1 MSDLRTVAALHA
13 RVYAFLEQQ
22 DDATLR
28 AIVDGTARLAAVRAD
43 DEPTTPPPP
52 AAAPAVTPSR
62 DPFQV
67 ARDLTTL
74 TTEPERRVYL
84 NATRLTVPELK
95 RVAKSY
101 GLGNYSGLTRAVL
114 IARLAGHEPGRTDE
128 PATPAWPS
136 PRPRTAQ
143 PTREPDGEPD
153 GEPDVD
159 AALVATRLRET
170 ETEQQGADYLRTQG
184 LDRDGLLAVAAELR
198 LTRVDRLSQSELEK
212 RVLKQAIGAR
222 RKFSGLRKW

>member
-1 MSDLRTVAALHA
+1 VSDLRTVAALQA

-28 AIVDGTARLAAVRAD
+28 AIVDGTARLAVRAD
-43 DEPTTPPPP
+43 DEPATSPPP
-52 AAAPAVTPSR
+52 ASAPTVTPSR
-62 DPFQV
+62 DPDQV
-67 ARDLTTL
+67 VRDLTTL
-74 TTEPERRVYL
+74 TAERERLVYL

-95 RVAKSY
+95 RVARSY
-101 GLGNYSGLTRAVL
+101 GLRRYSGLPRATL
-114 IARLAGHEPGRTDE
+114 IARLARHEPGRTDDPVVARTRPPE
-128 PATPAWPS
+128 K
-136 PRPRTAQ
+136 PRT
-143 PTREPDGEPD
+143 T
-153 GEPDVD
+153 EPDVD

-170 ETEQQGADYLRTQG
+170 ETEQQGADYLRSQG